1 MLERRAASGGENPKK
16 IRGPQIHKHT
26 QFDQIKSALEVF
38 PMGYQFLKENKSS
51 CFGKRSLVEQNDG
64 WYFTLALGRCEGVGG

>member
-1 MLERRAASGGENPKK
+1 MRCAAVKTRK

-26 QFDQIKSALEVF
+26 QFDQIKCALEVF
-38 PMGYQFLKENKSS
+38 PMGYKFLKENKSS

-64 WYFTLALGRCEGVGG
+64 LYFTLGLGRCEGVGE